1 MELLEIG
8 AHQRDHLVD
17 ARLVLFADLRIDRDL
32 GEFLAQVAVE
42 DFRHQSVDRAA
53 QRGELLQDRRTVAAR
68 LHRALE
74 RVHLAADAA
83 QAGGGALLVLRR
95 MRHRPATLPD
105 TGGEYTKKPARGA
118 VRPGSAPS

>member
-1 MELLEIG
+1 
-8 AHQRDHLVD
+8 
-17 ARLVLFADLRIDRDL
+17 
-32 GEFLAQVAVE
+32 E

-95 MRHRPATLPD
+95 MRHRPAALRILVGSIRKTGARRGFARVPPRQPVFWMPAEIPLTVD
-105 TGGEYTKKPARGA
+105 TSARSSA
-118 VRPGSAPS
+118 SSSRPP

>member
-1 MELLEIG
+1 
-8 AHQRDHLVD
+8 VD

-42 DFRHQSVDRAA
+42 DFRHQPVDRAT
-53 QRGELLQDRRTVAAR
+53 QRGELLQDRRAVAAC

-95 MRHRPATLPD
+95 MRHRPSTLPD
-105 TGGEYTKKPARGA
+105 TGGEYMKNRRAARL
-118 VRPGSAPS
+118 RPGSAPSA